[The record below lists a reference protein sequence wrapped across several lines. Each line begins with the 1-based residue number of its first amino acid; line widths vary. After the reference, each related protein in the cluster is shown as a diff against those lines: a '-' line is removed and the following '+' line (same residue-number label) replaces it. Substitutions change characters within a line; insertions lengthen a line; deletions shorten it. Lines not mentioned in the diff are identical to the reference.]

1 MPPPKHLPG
10 SFPNSSAIMVAIGFH
25 VLLALALIGLFAIDW
40 NKTGN
45 RAPFNEEKIATARW
59 ANQQE
64 VEQRMKR
71 LQELQEKRQ
80 REEQESQRLNEETQ
94 RRAEQQKKQQELAR
108 KEEQQRQALETQRR
122 AEQQKKQ
129 QELAQKKITPAVKP
143 EPPSIA
149 EIENDLQAA
158 LLAEEQSRLSN
169 YQRSVSTTRY
179 RNAIAAKVSRYW
191 QRSPATRDNFDCL
204 VRVDQ
209 MPDGEVISAKVTRS
223 CGSAALDRS
232 VEAAVRK
239 ASPLP
244 MPEDPDIF
252 ERAIEF
258 RFRPD
263 A

>member
-64 VEQRMKR
+64 VEQRMKL

-80 REEQESQRLNEETQ
+80 REEQEAQRLNE
-94 RRAEQQKKQQELAR
+94 
-108 KEEQQRQALETQRR
+108 ETQRR

-209 MPDGEVISAKVTRS
+209 MPGGEVISAKVTRS